1 MLMLRRNIP
10 NCGSVV
16 MENSLD
22 RPSSPIRHTDNFHLV
37 CDIRQT
43 PLFSLF
49 STTLSEAVLDRS
61 CLRRPL

>member
-1 MLMLRRNIP
+1 MLRRNIP
-10 NCGSVV
+10 DCGFMVT
-16 MENSLD
+16 ENSLD

-37 CDIRQT
+37 RDIRHT

-49 STTLSEAVLDRS
+49 STTLSEAVLDRG